1 MLKSKD
7 ISELKS
13 WLKDATEGN
22 EPSPGNKYLK
32 MALEYIEELENR
44 NEDLNALAERRYT
57 EGRMQGL
64 EDMAR
69 IILVEHEEAKHAG

>member
-13 WLKDATEGN
+13 WLKKTTESD
-22 EPSPGNKYLK
+22 EPTLGSKYLK

-44 NEDLNALAERRYT
+44 NEDLNALAERSYT
-57 EGRMQGL
+57 EGRVRGL

-69 IILVEHEEAKHAG
+69 IILVEHEEAKHAS